1 MYMGI
6 LLNKI
11 DLMIVLLIFVIGIIS
26 LWAFFKSIKKLKLTL
41 DNPLYVV
48 NLKLLE
54 YLHGNSYKRKVIHIF
69 MLVLVAIMVL
79 DTLLYI
85 MIFPIIG
92 CYPIDIALILNAVI
106 ILLVAIIPLSN
117 MRVEL
122 YKNGIFINKLYQW
135 NYFKGYVD
143 EGEYIKLQWGKG
155 ISKLIG
161 APLYLKKNER
171 VEEIIKYYLNEI
183 K

>member
-1 MYMGI
+1 MFIGV

-11 DLMIVLLIFVIGIIS
+11 DLMIILLIFVIVIIS
-26 LWAFFKSIKKLKLTL
+26 SWTFFKSIKKLKLTL
-41 DNPLYVV
+41 DTPLCAV

-54 YLHGNSYKRKVIHIF
+54 YLHGNSYKRKFIHIF
-69 MLVLVAIMVL
+69 MVVLVAIFVL
-79 DTLLYI
+79 DILLYI
-85 MIFPIIG
+85 MIFPIVG
-92 CYPIDIALILNAVI
+92 YYPIDIALILNAVI
-106 ILLVAIIPLSN
+106 ILLVAVIPLSN

-135 NYFKGYVD
+135 DYFRGYVD

>member
-1 MYMGI
+1 MCVGI
-6 LLNKI
+6 LLNKV
-11 DLMIVLLIFVIGIIS
+11 DLMIILLIFVICMVS
-26 LWAFFKSIKKLKLTL
+26 LWAFFKSIEKLKIALG
-41 DNPLYVV
+41 NPLCEV

-54 YLHGNSYKRKVIHIF
+54 YLHGNSYKRKFIHIF
-69 MLVLVAIMVL
+69 MIVLVAIMVL
-79 DTLLYI
+79 DILLYI
-85 MIFPIIG
+85 MIFPIVG
-92 CYPIDIALILNAVI
+92 YYPIDIALILNAVI
-106 ILLVAIIPLSN
+106 ILLVAVIPLSN

-135 NYFKGYVD
+135 DYFRGYVD